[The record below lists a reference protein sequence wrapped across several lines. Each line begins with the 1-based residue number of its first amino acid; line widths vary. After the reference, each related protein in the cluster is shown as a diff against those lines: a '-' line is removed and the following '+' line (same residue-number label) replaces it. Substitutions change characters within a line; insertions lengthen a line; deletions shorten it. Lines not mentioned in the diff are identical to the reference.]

1 MVKAVIFDLDD
12 TLISEQ
18 QYIESGYSHIATIL
32 SEKFQKDE
40 KTIFTELMDLF
51 NENPTNVFNRLLSG
65 NGIDYSQEMIINLVQ
80 EYRNHMPNI
89 KFYDDVFPCLEMLK
103 EKGIKVGIITDGY
116 ANSQRK
122 KLNALNAHYYFEE
135 IIITDE
141 LGREFW
147 KPHPKAFELMK
158 NKFNVEFDEMI
169 YVGDNPEKDFYISEI
184 YPIITVRIQ
193 RGSSVYERKQ
203 YKSDIKEKF
212 LIDKLQMIEE
222 LL

>member
-12 TLISEQ
+12 TLISEK
-18 QYIESGYSHIATIL
+18 QYIESGYSHIASIL
-32 SEKFQKDE
+32 SEKFQIDE
-40 KTIFTELMDLF
+40 KTLFAELMDLF

-80 EYRNHMPNI
+80 EYRNHLPNI
-89 KFYDDVFPCLEMLK
+89 KFYDDVLPCLEMLK
-103 EKGIKVGIITDGY
+103 EKGIEVGIITDGY
-116 ANSQRK
+116 ANAQRK
-122 KLNALNAHYYFEE
+122 KLSALNAHYYFEK
-135 IIITDE
+135 IIVTDE

-158 NKFNVEFDEMI
+158 DKFNVEFDEMI

-193 RGSSVYERKQ
+193 RESSVYETKQ
-203 YKSDIKEKF
+203 YKNDIKEKF